1 MARVTVEDCLDKV
14 DNRFQL
20 VLVATKRARQLANG
34 VQPLVPWENDKPT
47 IVALREIA
55 AGLVGPGIL
64 EETVHSVFE
73 EDEEELAGSAIAEE
87 AASPEAASPEA
98 APPEAAAATDA
109 EPDPPEAA
117 APDAKSDIPPAIDS

>member
-34 VQPLVPWENDKPT
+34 VQPLVEWENDKPT

-55 AGLVGPGIL
+55 DGLVGPGIL
-64 EETVHSVFE
+64 DEPLHPAVEENTE
-73 EDEEELAGSAIAEE
+73 EDISILVET
-87 AASPEAASPEA
+87 EA
-98 APPEAAAATDA
+98 APPPAAADDT
-109 EPDPPEAA
+109 PPEA
-117 APDAKSDIPPAIDS
+117 PAD

>member
-34 VQPLVPWENDKPT
+34 VQPLVQWENDKPT

-55 AGLVGPGIL
+55 DGLVGPSIL
-64 EETVHSVFE
+64 DEPLHPVVEESTE
-73 EDEEELAGSAIAEE
+73 EDITILVD
-87 AASPEAASPEA
+87 A
-98 APPEAAAATDA
+98 APAAEDDT
-109 EPDPPEAA
+109 PPQ
-117 APDAKSDIPPAIDS
+117 APAD

>member
-55 AGLVGPGIL
+55 AGLVGPAIL
-64 EETVHSVFE
+64 DETVHSVFE
-73 EDEEELAGSAIAEE
+73 EEDQEGAVVSDVAEE
-87 AASPEAASPEA
+87 AVSPPVLASESPDE
-98 APPEAAAATDA
+98 TT
-109 EPDPPEAA
+109 
-117 APDAKSDIPPAIDS
+117 PPAADS

>member
-55 AGLVGPGIL
+55 AGLVGPSIL
-64 EETVHSVFE
+64 DETVHSVFE
-73 EDEEELAGSAIAEE
+73 EEDEEEAVVSAIAEE
-87 AASPEAASPEA
+87 AA
-98 APPEAAAATDA
+98 
-109 EPDPPEAA
+109 
-117 APDAKSDIPPAIDS
+117 PPAAIASDTTEDTTPPAADS